1 MNNKGFAI
9 TGILYTLFILFTAIL
24 IAILSALSYKKGI
37 LEKTTT
43 KLENTYELEH
53 NNIVESCCDQTNRI
67 ANYSGKYIF
76 SLEYV
81 IDGASYT
88 GKCSAYLNKF
98 DLIPENIDPSSSFIL
113 TPNDCNKYTL
123 KIYLEPQTDSKNKLI
138 LTEVYKFKG
147 R

>member
-37 LEKTTT
+37 LEKTIT
-43 KLENTYELEH
+43 KLENSYELD
-53 NNIVESCCDQTNRI
+53 NVNLIDDCCDRVNNTVNH
-67 ANYSGKYIF
+67 SGKYIF
-76 SLEYV
+76 NLTYI
-81 IDGASYT
+81 IDGTSYT
-88 GKCSAYLNKF
+88 TKCSAYLKEK
-98 DLIPENIDPSSSFIL
+98 DTIPRIIDPSNNFTL
-113 TPNDCNKYTL
+113 TPNDCNKYAL
-123 KIYLEPQTDSKNKLI
+123 EIYLEPQTDPINKLI

>member
-43 KLENTYELEH
+43 KLENTYELDN

-81 IDGASYT
+81 IDGTSYT

-123 KIYLEPQTDSKNKLI
+123 QIYLEPQTDSKNKLI